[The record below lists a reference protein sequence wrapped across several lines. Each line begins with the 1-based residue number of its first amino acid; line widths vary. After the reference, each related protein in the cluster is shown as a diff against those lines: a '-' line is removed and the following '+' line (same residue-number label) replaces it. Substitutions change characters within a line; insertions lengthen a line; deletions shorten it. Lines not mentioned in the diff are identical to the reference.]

1 MNIKF
6 HLKLLCTTMAVAR
19 LMIHSVFFLFLT
31 HLQSRCKF
39 LLSSSMLLISS
50 GNVNFEAFQK
60 LINNLLDCI
69 INFVCLTTFRYS
81 KELAYQMFPEVFL
94 FPRSSWK
101 NNQIN
106 QFPLW
111 FLPFSR
117 QATRI
122 WFAIATNRWEWYC
135 TTNDCAKE
143 PKPISAFRWAAD
155 VTNIGCHTS
164 IIIAH
169 QFIYG
174 WANANIWRWNAAREC
189 TRHIIR
195 RYRHMGHRYI

>member
-19 LMIHSVFFLFLT
+19 LMIHGDSVFFLFLT

-81 KELAYQMFPEVFL
+81 KELAFQMFPEVFP
-94 FPRSSWK
+94 FPH
-101 NNQIN
+101 
-106 QFPLW
+106 
-111 FLPFSR
+111 FS
-117 QATRI
+117 
-122 WFAIATNRWEWYC
+122 
-135 TTNDCAKE
+135 
-143 PKPISAFRWAAD
+143 
-155 VTNIGCHTS
+155 
-164 IIIAH
+164 
-169 QFIYG
+169 
-174 WANANIWRWNAAREC
+174 
-189 TRHIIR
+189 
-195 RYRHMGHRYI
+195 